1 MACASVRIRVGP
13 IGKIQYFVD
22 GKENNVA
29 T

>member
-1 MACASVRIRVGP
+1 MELHCLNIRVGP